1 MALFKP
7 VAELPKTEV
16 LFSIS
21 TLRMIVFKDIREF
34 LDCLATHE
42 CLGRIDEAKI
52 LKEQFLKARTSIG
65 ISENEWA
72 ILVTIL
78 NKLSVPT
85 IGSNIITACNF
96 DIFNYYYERL
106 DNSSLYKNQELWLR
120 MISILE
126 DTKC

>member
-1 MALFKP
+1 ML
-7 VAELPKTEV
+7 
-16 LFSIS
+16 S
-21 TLRMIVFKDIREF
+21 IVFKDIREF
-34 LDCLATHE
+34 LDCLATYE
-42 CLGRIDEAKI
+42 CLGRTDEAKM
-52 LKEQFLKARTSIG
+52 LKEQFLEARTSTG
-65 ISENEWA
+65 ITENEWA

-106 DNSSLYKNQELWLR
+106 DNCSLYKNKELWLR

-126 DTKC
+126 HTKY